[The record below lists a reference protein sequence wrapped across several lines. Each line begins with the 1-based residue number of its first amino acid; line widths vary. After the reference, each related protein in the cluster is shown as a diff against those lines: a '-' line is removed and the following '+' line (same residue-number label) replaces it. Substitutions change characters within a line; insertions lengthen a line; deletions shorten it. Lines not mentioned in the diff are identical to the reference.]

1 MHLRSKLMARSL
13 VAALALATG
22 VGVAI
27 SRVRRRGR
35 GSERRNGMLE
45 TNKDLA
51 RRLLVE
57 VFDEGRYELIDEL
70 VSAGFVGHDTALP
83 EPILGAEGLKES
95 AMGYRSA
102 FPDLRMT
109 VDEQIAE
116 GDRVVTRWT
125 AHGTHES
132 EIFGIAPTGKQ
143 ATVTGITISR
153 LSAGKVVEGRT
164 NWDTLGLLQQLGV
177 VPEPARA

>member
-1 MHLRSKLMARSL
+1 MQRRSKLRARPL

-27 SRVRRRGR
+27 SRVRRRRR
-35 GSERRNGMLE
+35 GSERRSGMLE
-45 TNKDLA
+45 TNKDIA

-57 VFDEGRYELIDEL
+57 VFNDGRYELIDEL
-70 VSAGFVGHDTALP
+70 VSAGFVGYDTALP
-83 EPILGAEGLKES
+83 EPIVGAEGLKES

-125 AHGTHES
+125 AHGTQES

-153 LSAGKVVEGRT
+153 LSSGKVVESRT
-164 NWDTLGLLQQLGV
+164 NWDTFGMLQQLGV
-177 VPEPARA
+177 VQEPARA